1 VHCISSRSIYPSILV
16 TIQAALLSAGV
27 SFAAA
32 PDEQPI
38 YSGAVQKIIDSKC
51 LACHTPEKK
60 KGKLIMTSLELLTKG
75 GDSGKPGIVPGK
87 SGESEIY
94 LRISLPKDHDD
105 HMPPAEKP
113 QPTEKEIAIIK
124 WWIDAGAKPEAP
136 IKDAGVPD
144 ELKPTVLELAS
155 KVVDQPKEAPKPV
168 ITPKELDQA
177 TKDAIAKVSQS
188 LGVTI
193 LQLSQSDTGLMFT
206 AVNVADKFDDAALAQ
221 LAPLASSLA
230 DVNLARTK
238 VTDAGMATIGMMK
251 NLQRLRLEN
260 TAITDAGLDA
270 LKACENLEYVN
281 VFNTAVT
288 DAGLEKL
295 TPLKKLKRLYAWQTK
310 ATKEGAEKL
319 HAQIPDLIIN
329 LGWDQEIGR
338 PALKPVVIAPAV
350 PLPPPPPKVD
360 PNDPEAS
367 FFAARIQPVLER
379 NCTGCHGTEKQKNK
393 FQAHTYELL
402 VKGGED
408 NGAGIVPG
416 KPEESSVIKRIT
428 LPADHDDH
436 MPPKDKPQP
445 TEKEIGLLKWWV
457 AQGADANKKVKET
470 QVPAELN

>member
-1 VHCISSRSIYPSILV
+1 MRPSLLLAV
-16 TIQAALLSAGV
+16 PAVLLSAGA
-27 SFAAA
+27 SFSAA

-38 YSGAVQKIIDSKC
+38 YAGAVQKIIDSRC
-51 LACHTPEKK
+51 LSCHTPEKK
-60 KGKLIMTSLELLTKG
+60 KGKLIMTSLDLLTKG

-87 SGESEIY
+87 SAESEIY
-94 LRISLPKDHDD
+94 RRITLPKDDDD

-113 QPTEKEIAIIK
+113 QPSEKEIAVLK
-124 WWIDAGAKPEAP
+124 WWIDAGAKADTP
-136 IKDAGVPD
+136 IKNAGVPD
-144 ELKPTVLELAS
+144 DLKAVVLELAA
-155 KVVDQPKEAPKPV
+155 KVVEQPKEAPKPV

-206 AVNVADKFDDAALAQ
+206 AVNVADKFDDTALAQ
-221 LAPLASSLA
+221 LAPLAGSLA

-238 VTDAGMATIGMMK
+238 VTDAGMATVGLMK

-270 LKACENLEYVN
+270 LKACENLEYLN
-281 VFNTAVT
+281 LFNTAVT

-295 TPLKKLKRLYAWQTK
+295 APLKKLKRLYAWQTK

-319 HAQIPDLIIN
+319 HAQNEALIIN

-338 PALKPVVIAPAV
+338 PAIKPVVIAAAG
-350 PLPPPPPKVD
+350 PPPPEPPPTPKVD
-360 PNDPEAS
+360 PKDPEAS
-367 FFAARIQPVLER
+367 FFAARILPVLER
-379 NCTGCHGTEKQKNK
+379 NCTACHGTEKQKNK

-402 VKGGED
+402 LKGGED

-416 KPEESSVIKRIT
+416 KPDESAVIKRIS
-428 LPADHDDH
+428 LPLDHDDH

-457 AQGADANKKVKET
+457 AQGADAAKKVKDT